1 MQKLNSDNNNTPF
14 STSLAECNCESLLNN
29 SEGRNSVVVKK
40 TCYNNSEVNLPQHRE
55 EQKISVKVYVLNI
68 NGFPLMPCSPRK
80 ARVLLKGGKANVV
93 KKSPFTIQLN
103 YETTN
108 FKQETTLGIDTGYE
122 NVGISVVS
130 KTKELFSG
138 TFKLRT
144 NIKKKISEKSMYR
157 RNKRGRLWHRKSRF
171 LNRGKKGWLPPSI
184 QHRLNSHIRIVEKIK
199 QFLSID
205 KVIAE
210 TANFDIQK
218 INNPDIEGKEYQEG
232 RQKDFENVK
241 SYVLHRDEYKC
252 QHCKKKNIVLNV
264 HHLESRMT
272 GTNNPDNLIT
282 LCKKCHEKY
291 HQGEFKLKIKKSK
304 GFKVETFMSIIRRRL
319 LNILDCEETFG
330 YKTKMKRKKLK
341 LEKSHVNDAFCIA
354 NGENQ
359 NRCLEYNIIQKRRNN
374 RCLQKNRKGFKPSI
388 RRKRYSI
395 QPQDV
400 VKVGNEEYKVKG
412 SQSYGMQVVC
422 ENKNEKRINFGIKKI
437 EEVFHRSGI
446 LFNLNKERVI
456 LNSSL
461 C

>member
-1 MQKLNSDNNNTPF
+1 MQKLDSENINTPQD
-14 STSLAECNCESLLNN
+14 TSLVLCNCESLLNN
-29 SEGRNSVVVKK
+29 SVGRNSVVVKK

-55 EQKISVKVYVLNI
+55 RRQILSANIYVLDI
-68 NGFPLMPCSPRK
+68 NGKPLMPCSAGK
-80 ARVLLKGGKANVV
+80 ARILLKGRKAKVV
-93 KKSPFTIQLN
+93 KRSPFTIQLN
-103 YETTN
+103 YETTS
-108 FKQETTLGIDTGYE
+108 FKQETVLGIDTGYE

-138 TFKLRT
+138 TLKLRT
-144 NIKKKISEKSMYR
+144 NIKKKLSERKMYR
-157 RNKRGRLWHRKSRF
+157 NDKRGRLWHRKPRF

-184 QHRLNSHIRIVEKIK
+184 QHRLDSHVRIIEKIK
-199 QFLSID
+199 KFLPIT

-218 INNPDIEGKEYQEG
+218 INNLDMEGKGYQEG

-252 QHCKKKNIVLNV
+252 QNCNKKEIVLNV

-291 HQGEFKLKIKKSK
+291 HQGEIKLKIKKYK
-304 GFKVETFMSIIRRRL
+304 GFKAETFMSIIRKRL

-330 YKTKMKRKKLK
+330 YETKMKRKKLR

-354 NGENQ
+354 EGDTQE
-359 NRCLEYNIIQKRRNN
+359 RCLGYNIIQKRRNN

-400 VKVGNEEYKVKG
+400 VKVENEEYKVKG
-412 SQSYGMQVVC
+412 SHSYGKEIIC
-422 ENKNEKRINFGIKKI
+422 EDKSGKKFNFGIKKI
-437 EEVFHRSGI
+437 GNVFHRSGM
-446 LFNLNKERVI
+446 LFNIERIGLN
-456 LNSSL
+456 LFS